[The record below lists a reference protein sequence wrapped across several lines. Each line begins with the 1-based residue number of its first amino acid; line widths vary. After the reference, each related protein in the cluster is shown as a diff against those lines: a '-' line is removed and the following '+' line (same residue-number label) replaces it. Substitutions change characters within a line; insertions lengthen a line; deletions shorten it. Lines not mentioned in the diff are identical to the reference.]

1 MDEIE
6 NFLESKARDFDI
18 GMTLLRKYHRSRTL
32 IANIDRRRL
41 QAKLE
46 YELRK
51 ISKYVPKPPT
61 KQKTKN
67 TPSISDVL
75 SPETRAME
83 VAVTGRAK
91 ATKLDL
97 ETLPEP
103 MLIRYHENTK
113 MYKTCRSLHE
123 KLKLMKENTDEERQ
137 PIATEL
143 SDMDKKI
150 RENWNA
156 IDTFL
161 KQPANPPAGDPGD
174 QAGIDHKAI
183 NAARSYISKNKNKLK
198 DLSGSDKIK
207 AADLR
212 AKIQQRITV
221 LVNSNEAISD
231 ELMVELKS
239 LGLNFDAN
247 NAGPS

>member
-1 MDEIE
+1 MEEIKKY
-6 NFLESKARDFDI
+6 LDSKEKDFDQ

-32 IANIDRRRL
+32 IANIDRRHL

-51 ISKYVPKPPT
+51 ISRYVPKPPT
-61 KQKTKN
+61 KKKVQT
-67 TPSISDVL
+67 TPSISEVP
-75 SPETRAME
+75 SPETKAIE

-91 ATKLDL
+91 VAKLDL

-123 KLKLMKENTDEERQ
+123 KLKLMKDSTDQERQ

-143 SDMDKKI
+143 SDLDKKI

-156 IDTFL
+156 IDEFL
-161 KQPANPPAGDPGD
+161 KQPANPHAGDSGD
-174 QAGIDHKAI
+174 HSGIDHKAI
-183 NAARSYISKNKNKLK
+183 NSARSYVSKNKKKLK
-198 DLSGSDKIK
+198 DLSDSDKVK

-212 AKIQQRITV
+212 EKIQQRINV
-221 LVNSNEAISD
+221 LVKANETISE

-239 LGLNFDAN
+239 LGLNFDAS